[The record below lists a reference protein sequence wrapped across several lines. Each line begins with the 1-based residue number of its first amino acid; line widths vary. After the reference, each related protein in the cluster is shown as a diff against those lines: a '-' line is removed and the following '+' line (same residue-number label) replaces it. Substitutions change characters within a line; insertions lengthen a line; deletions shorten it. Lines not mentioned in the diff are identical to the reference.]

1 MEFAS
6 LLGLCL
12 ELNDEI
18 SLFALTTLSFIVTLL
33 LTVELSTPLSIVLI
47 ELLLQS
53 SLNRLDLLPTLA

>member
-47 ELLLQS
+47 ELLL
-53 SLNRLDLLPTLA
+53 RRA